1 MNVTKLKLKVKE
13 VETFERPIT
22 VYEEAIWNIAQ
33 NGRFPH
39 YRSPLCIRCQLEV
52 GRIGLKDTFES
63 RGGCI
68 MGKFR
73 ITTTR
78 DATHLEVI
86 AWNCLE
92 SNVVCDRP
100 DDSCYTCPLNV
111 TGGICVPRKF
121 IERSKKVLEG
131 KEVILSVN
139 EE

>member
-13 VETFERPIT
+13 VETFERPIS
-22 VYEEAIWNIAQ
+22 VYEEAIWHIATDGMPQ
-33 NGRFPH
+33 WLQSEIWGR
-39 YRSPLCIRCQLEV
+39 CVLELD
-52 GRIGLKDTFES
+52 RIGLKGTFES
-63 RGGCI
+63 PDGQM

-73 ITTTR
+73 ITTIR

-131 KEVILSVN
+131 KEVILPLT

>member
-1 MNVTKLKLKVKE
+1 MNVTKLKLKIKE

-22 VYEEAIWNIAQ
+22 VYEEAIWNIAM
-33 NGRFPH
+33 NGMPQWH
-39 YRSPLCIRCQLEV
+39 QSAIWERCVSEV
-52 GRIGLKDTFES
+52 SRIGLKDTFES

-73 ITTTR
+73 ISTIR

-131 KEVILSVN
+131 KEVILPLT